1 MTLNIEEDLIL
12 PFITGLL
19 AIIITI
25 STFYIS
31 VSRHEYIIEEVV
43 ADNAELFTEVSI
55 ANHQI
60 TILTKQLDYY
70 HSTEAS
76 LVKLGASHT
85 QAIAVIKAAEVY
97 SLDPKH

>member
-12 PFITGLL
+12 PFIVGIS
-19 AIIITI
+19 AIMITI

-43 ADNAELFTEVSI
+43 AENSELFTEVSI

-60 TILTKQLDYY
+60 TTLTKQLDYY
-70 HSTEAS
+70 HATEAS
-76 LVKLGASHT
+76 LISLGASHA
-85 QAIAVIKAAEVY
+85 QAVAVIKAAEVY